1 MLCFRLIGKYNP
13 GHGVCYVSEEGV
25 EKAVRDFQV
34 LVAFHGSKP
43 SAAALSGVKKA
54 LALEDESSTTE
65 RSGIFVTSPVS
76 KLWAKKTSKNTFR
89 KRLSA
94 NYNNSFSLR
103 PLLRSMRYDIWSPFN
118 ISVTGNVCLTKLSF
132 ELISPF
138 NAIHNYSFCRCSSLF
153 IEIATDASYETFCKR
168 VSLSLLS
175 L

>member
-1 MLCFRLIGKYNP
+1 M
-13 GHGVCYVSEEGV
+13 CYVSEEGKEV
-25 EKAVRDFQV
+25 AVRDFQV
-34 LVAFHGSKP
+34 LVAFHGNKP

-54 LALEDESSTTE
+54 LDLEDESVSTTE

-76 KLWAKKTSKNTFR
+76 KLWAKKTSKKTIR

-94 NYNNSFSLR
+94 NYNSFSLR

-138 NAIHNYSFCRCSSLF
+138 NAIHHYSFCRCSSLF
-153 IEIATDASYETFCKR
+153 KEIASDASYETFCKR